1 MLLGGSTYRHLEDEL
16 LTIVICLERVQNG
29 RQLDVIELD
38 CETISC
44 SSSKLQK
51 DHLSLLVKF

>member
-29 RQLDVIELD
+29 RQLDVVELD
-38 CETISC
+38 CETISY

-51 DHLSLLVKF
+51 DHLSLIEIF